1 MTLEEI
7 FVRMADERLPQGDFW
22 NSLKW
27 YYSHAGDNLRQALE
41 KEGLK
46 IEYNDNQFRVELID
60 NHDQETIYVSADINF
75 LFELRKKDY
84 YDKSFFGEDTGI
96 ELI

>member
-7 FVRMADERLPQGDFW
+7 FVRMVDEKAPQRDFW
-22 NSLKW
+22 NSLKS
-27 YYSHAGDNLRQALE
+27 YYSLAGDNLRRALE

-46 IEYNDNQFRVELID
+46 IEYNDDQFRVKLID
-60 NHDQETIYVSADINF
+60 NHDQETIYASADINF

-84 YDKSFFGEDTGI
+84 YNKSFFGEDTGT